1 MTAAYHRL
9 NDRWSNAMNQS
20 AQPSASR
27 LPRLQQFAQWAGTWL
42 DAPLPTAA
50 QAFIAVPSR

>member
-1 MTAAYHRL
+1 
-9 NDRWSNAMNQS
+9 MNQS

-27 LPRLQQFAQWAGTWL
+27 LRRLQQFAQWAAWL